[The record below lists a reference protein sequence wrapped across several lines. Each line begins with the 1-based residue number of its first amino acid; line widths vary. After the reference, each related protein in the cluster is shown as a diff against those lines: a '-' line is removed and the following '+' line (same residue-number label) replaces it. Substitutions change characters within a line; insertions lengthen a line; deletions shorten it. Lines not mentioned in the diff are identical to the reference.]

1 MEKRNAIITGGSR
14 GIGLAIIKN
23 LLADN
28 YEVWYL
34 SRSEI
39 EEDLGSM
46 IHHIA
51 CDVGDKEALES
62 SLKIAVKEAG
72 TVNVLVNNAGITRD
86 GLIMRMSNENFED
99 VININLTSTFI
110 TCRTLSRTFLK
121 QKFGS
126 IINISSVVGVV
137 GNGGQANYAASKAG
151 IIGLSKSLAKEFA
164 SRGVRVN
171 CIAPGFIETS
181 MTDKL
186 TESQK
191 EMIVEQ
197 IPLKKMGKPEMVAD
211 CVKFLAS
218 DASSYITGQVICVD
232 GGMVM

>member
-39 EEDLGSM
+39 EEDLGIM
-46 IHHIA
+46 VHHIA

-62 SLKIAVKEAG
+62 SLKTAIKEAG
-72 TVNVLVNNAGITRD
+72 TVDVLVNNAGITRD

-110 TCRTLSRTFLK
+110 TCRTLSRTLLK

-126 IINISSVVGVV
+126 IINIASVVGVV
-137 GNGGQANYAASKAG
+137 GNAGQANYAASKAG